1 MSERAARTPKL
12 ARVYRNEPPDGSFDV
27 IVIGGGVV
35 GFAVAR
41 AFAVLGREVV
51 VLEAESTFGS
61 HASSRNS
68 EVVHAG
74 LYYPPGSLKASLCA
88 RGRALLEEYTV
99 REDVPHARCGKLVV
113 ATCDAEVP
121 ALERLFA
128 QARANGVHD
137 LEWLEVRAIAELEP
151 AVRAVR
157 AFFSPSTGIVDSHAL
172 LAAYKR
178 DALRLGARAFES
190 VPVLG
195 GRVEHAEITLELG
208 GRSPGAVRARAVVNA
223 AGLRAPSVSRSIA
236 GLDATAI
243 PSEHYAK
250 GHYFALAGPPP
261 FRHLVYPLPHEGGLG
276 VHVTLDL
283 AGNVRFGPDIHWV
296 DRIDYAFDAARA
308 ASFYAAIRRYYPA
321 LADGALLA
329 AYTGIRAKLGPA
341 GTPNDFV
348 IQGPSATGAPGFVAL
363 YGIDS
368 PGLTASLAIAE
379 RVVNLF

>member
-1 MSERAARTPKL
+1 VSLERDVQSL
-12 ARVYRNEPPDGSFDV
+12 PDGSLDV
-27 IVIGGGVV
+27 VVIGGGVV

-41 AFAVLGREVV
+41 ALARAGREVV
-51 VLEAESTFGS
+51 VLEAESVFGS

-74 LYYPPGSLKASLCA
+74 LYYPPGSLKALLCL
-88 RGRALLEEYTV
+88 RGRALLEEYAAH
-99 REDVPHARCGKLVV
+99 EDVPHARPGKLVV
-113 ATCDAEVP
+113 ATSDDEVP
-121 ALERLFA
+121 ALERLFV

-137 LEWLEVRAIAELEP
+137 LEWLDARAVAELEP
-151 AVRAVR
+151 AVHAVR
-157 AFFSPSTGIVDSHAL
+157 ALLSPSTGIVDSHAL

-178 DALRLGARAFES
+178 DALLLGARAFES

-195 GRVEHAEITLELG
+195 GRIEPAGITLELG

-236 GLDATAI
+236 GLEASAI
-243 PSEHYAK
+243 PAEHYAK

-261 FRHLVYPLPHEGGLG
+261 FRRLVYPLPHDGGLG

-283 AGNVRFGPDIHWV
+283 AGNVRFGPDIDWV
-296 DRIDYAFDAARA
+296 DRVDYAFDDARA
-308 ASFYAAIRRYYPA
+308 GRFYTAIRRYYPA
-321 LADGALLA
+321 LADGALRP
-329 AYTGIRAKLGPA
+329 AYTGIRPKLGPA

-348 IQGPSATGAPGFVAL
+348 LQGPTTTGASGFVAL

-379 RVVNLF
+379 RVVNLV